1 LSIKSRLRKAVVG
14 VCAVAVLGTVAS
26 TAMATPSQF
35 TDPANDPNTTNVP
48 YLAWR
53 GENIRLVKCWGAI
66 DFNNALVAQGAT
78 TRSDLVTNENL
89 SGLFGQLVQTNVQLE
104 DWSGAD
110 TGVNTP
116 KEVINGAR
124 TFLTLD
130 LRDDHPVVCWQDT
143 WASNKAGLGQFKLT
157 VSFGL
162 DNFLGTGVGFGG
174 RVLVM
179 QHQWLAGWMGLNAPT
194 LEEVSSRDHATGSKT
209 QNPEQLGD
217 ASGDGVFFAG
227 NRWYQDNNGKWVYD
241 PNREATH
248 PGQLRAVV
256 TGNLPLLQ
264 NYSELKLGTSIT
276 LPNQWADLAK
286 ALATDAN
293 PFDANPSLRWDIHDE
308 ITNMFG
314 ETINPNAAPPGL
326 TGVAGRSFPLTDNVD
341 NAVAG
346 NLGWINNDGDASF
359 FRSAVL
365 GSTQALGNSFHPTA
379 GPFDPNYAEQ
389 TLLPDGKL
397 DAGDAPMPAARID
410 FAITPNTPGATDGIG
425 SFVDVSKAKVYSR
438 DDSGSNATAH
448 NLFAP
453 FYSQYIPATAR
464 NDFGYASG
472 VDGAFIANNFNGFLN
487 AHPLYRNWTNIDL
500 VTAPGGATH
509 CYASVPLG
517 DDPGWFRTGPKG
529 AQTVA
534 VYTDEHGEARTGFL
548 PGGARGNGFYFD
560 SPALTS
566 NNGNNGCN
574 VNGRILGTAH
584 ITAIARYP
592 YQKVTDPDKTAKT
605 SVDKTVLN
613 LFDKHLSYYQKC
625 LGSDVECKIYKI
637 IVAHAQD
644 INGEPYA
651 NETVCFTGSA
661 NGAAIQGQFP
671 DAQGDFTVT
680 RNNGSTFTVGYSG
693 EVYPAN
699 QDGFR
704 CTNTDK
710 NGNAVFELLQSE
722 VLKVDVIAKFLQEGV
737 SRDILVS
744 TGSVSTFEDNPP
756 LTPAIVLGNGGSTV
770 GTGSNG
776 TSEPTQA
783 QIDNTVKVA
792 LAGGFGVRPVAAV
805 TATPTQ
811 TITPAK
817 TITVTKAAVK
827 VKMLTLRLVRPAHGK
842 PYFLVKVQSP
852 HKTAKI
858 TISLKNKH
866 GKTLSKVTKTV
877 KTNTLLKLKSSHITA
892 SVKKIGLVLVK

>member
-26 TAMATPSQF
+26 SALASPYDT
-35 TDPANDPNTTNVP
+35 PANDPNTTNVP

-53 GENIRLVKCWGAI
+53 GENIRLVKCWGTN
-66 DFNNALVAQGAT
+66 DFNRAAMDQGFAT
-78 TRSDLVTNENL
+78 TDVINDNNM
-89 SGLFGQLVQTNVQLE
+89 GALFGQLVQTNVQLE
-104 DWSGAD
+104 DWSGSD

-124 TFLTLD
+124 TFLSFD
-130 LRDDHPVVCWQDT
+130 LRAGHPVICWQDT

-157 VSFGL
+157 VSFGINNIL
-162 DNFLGTGVGFGG
+162 NTGVGIGAQ
-174 RVLVM
+174 VLIM
-179 QHQWLAGWMGLNAPT
+179 QHQWLAGWMSLNAPT
-194 LEEVSSRDHATGSKT
+194 LEEVSSRNHVAGTPN

-227 NRWYQDNNGKWVYD
+227 NRWYQDSNGKWVYD
-241 PNREATH
+241 PNKYATH

-264 NYSELKLGTSIT
+264 NFSELGLGTSIT

-286 ALATDAN
+286 AMATDASPTN
-293 PFDANPSLRWDIHDE
+293 ATPWMRWDIHDE
-308 ITNMFG
+308 ITNMWG
-314 ETINPNAAPPGL
+314 ETINPTTTPASL

-341 NAVAG
+341 NAASPWNPWG
-346 NLGWINNDGDASF
+346 NARF
-359 FRSAVL
+359 FRSGVSGGTL
-365 GSTQALGNSFHPTA
+365 PPSDNTTA

-425 SFVDVSKAKVYSR
+425 SFVDISKATVYSR
-438 DDSGSNATAH
+438 DDTGSPTADH

-453 FYSQYIPATAR
+453 YYSQWIPPTAR
-464 NDFGYASG
+464 SNFGYASG
-472 VDGAFIANNFNGFLN
+472 VDGALITNNFNGFLVN
-487 AHPLYRNWTNIDL
+487 NSYYHNWTNYPL
-500 VTAPGGATH
+500 VTLKGADTH

-517 DDPGWFRTGPKG
+517 DDKGTVRTGPVG
-529 AQTVA
+529 DQTVA

-548 PGGARGNGFYFD
+548 PGGVGGNGFYFD

-592 YQKVTDPDKTAKT
+592 YQKVTDPDKPAKT
-605 SVDKTVLN
+605 TVDKTVLN

-644 INGEPYA
+644 INGEPYVG
-651 NETVCFTGSA
+651 ETVCFTGSA
-661 NGAAIQGQFP
+661 NGARIQGQFP
-671 DAQGDFTVT
+671 DATGPFTVT
-680 RNNGSTFTVGYSG
+680 KNNGTTFTVGYSG
-693 EVYPAN
+693 EVYP
-699 QDGFR
+699 DGQAGFL
-704 CTNTDK
+704 CTNTDEH
-710 NGNAVFELLQSE
+710 GNAVFELLQSE
-722 VLKVDVIAKFLQEGV
+722 VLHADVMAKFLPEGIT
-737 SRDILVS
+737 RDIVVS
-744 TGSVSTFEDNPP
+744 TGTVSTFEDNPA

-770 GTGSNG
+770 GTGTNG
-776 TSEPTQA
+776 TTEPTQA
-783 QIDNTVKVA
+783 QIDNTVKIA
-792 LAGGFGVRPVAAV
+792 IAGGFGIKAAPAVVAAPV
-805 TATPTQ
+805 Q

-827 VKMLTLRLVRPAHGK
+827 VKMLTLRLVRPSHGK
-842 PYFLVKVQSP
+842 AYFLVKVQSP
-852 HKTAKI
+852 NKTAKI

-866 GKTLSKVTKTV
+866 GKTITKFTKTV
-877 KTNTLLKLKSSHITA
+877 QANKLIKIKSSLISS